1 MERRDRLGRVSP
13 RILLAVDEMA
23 DLMQVGGKGVAE
35 PLTRLTQ
42 RGRKAGVHVLACTQ
56 KPTAAVVG
64 SLVKANF
71 PLRLVGSVASP
82 EDARVAAGMGG
93 TGAEKLLGRGDFL
106 LVNKGQVVRFQAA
119 WVDEMEI
126 VKRSQEVRQRK
137 AIGERASLPQPSAG
151 RLQLPPLALRAQ
163 AGG

>member
-1 MERRDRLGRVSP
+1 M
-13 RILLAVDEMA
+13 
-23 DLMQVGGKGVAE
+23 
-35 PLTRLTQ
+35 
-42 RGRKAGVHVLACTQ
+42 HVVACTQ

-82 EDARVAAGMGG
+82 EDAKVAAGMRG

-119 WVDEMEI
+119 WVEEREI
-126 VKRSQEVRQRK
+126 REW
-137 AIGERASLPQPSAG
+137 ILDTGY
-151 RLQLPPLALRAQ
+151 
-163 AGG
+163 